1 MVPISCDHGVHRLES
16 LDNSSNGTTNIV
28 AHHQRVQLLHPH
40 DTNAMTGP
48 TPLPPTP
55 WHFPDPNTA
64 DPHGVVGI
72 GADLAPATLVRA
84 YQSGMFPMP
93 AGEDGDGDETIAW
106 WSPPHRGVLNFA
118 NLRITRSLRQSCRRY
133 NVSVNQAFGRVIR
146 ACAEL
151 PRDGGWI
158 SPAVIDAYEQLHELG
173 WAHSVETWHQ
183 GELVGGLYGVQIG
196 GLFAGESMFHTAT
209 DASKVALVAL
219 VSGLEHCGAVLLDVQ
234 WATDHLAT
242 LGVCEITRGEY
253 LERLDTAIPC
263 QASSLAVLSGQ
274 NLLGKTPQFLDRI
287 LSKPTG
293 STPLPHRSTL

>member
-1 MVPISCDHGVHRLES
+1 
-16 LDNSSNGTTNIV
+16 
-28 AHHQRVQLLHPH
+28 
-40 DTNAMTGP
+40 
-48 TPLPPTP
+48 
-55 WHFPDPNTA
+55 
-64 DPHGVVGI
+64 
-72 GADLAPATLVRA
+72 
-84 YQSGMFPMP
+84 MFPMP
-93 AGEDGDGDETIAW
+93 AGEDGDGDATIAW
-106 WSPPHRGVLNFA
+106 WSPPYRGVLDFA
-118 NLRITRSLRQSCRRY
+118 DLRITRSLRQSCRRY
-133 NVSVNQAFGRVIR
+133 DVSANQAFGRVIR

-158 SPAVIDAYEQLHELG
+158 SPAVIDAYETLHELG
-173 WAHSVETWHQ
+173 WAHSVETWCE

-242 LGVCEITRGEY
+242 LGVCEITEVEY
-253 LERLDTAIPC
+253 LERSLIGDNH
-263 QASSLAVLSGQ
+263 ASFIARSTLGAGICSG
-274 NLLGKTPQFLDRI
+274 KHQFLDRI